1 MLNPSQKQAVEHL
14 HGPALVLAGAGAGK
28 TRVLTQRVAY
38 LLDRNL
44 VDPSRILVVTFTN
57 KAAREMRER
66 LAKLLGWEQVKQI
79 WAGTFHAICC
89 RILRQEIESL
99 NLGYTGQFAIYD
111 PKDQEKM
118 MDLTIRS
125 LNLDPKDYQASKLL
139 QIVSRLKNSDLPP
152 EAVSASD
159 FEDAFQLK
167 VYRQYQETLRLN
179 NAMDFDDILFLTLRL
194 LREQPDARHRL
205 QQRFA
210 QILVDEYQDTNTVQF
225 ELIRL
230 LGDAHRN
237 IFVVGD
243 VDQSIYSFRHANFR
257 IILRFQEDY
266 PDARLIKLEEN
277 YRSTGRILAAAN
289 ALIQRN
295 SERFDKNLIATR
307 GQGQP
312 LRFVQT
318 LNEDEESAWIV
329 KQIKKLQEQ
338 EQIPFGSFAILY
350 RTNAQSRIYEQRLI
364 QYGVPYH
371 VVGGFRFYDRREI
384 KDLLSY
390 LYVLQNPLDSL
401 SLKRI
406 LNVPKRGLGAKA
418 VEMLETSASFEGRG
432 LTLWDAI
439 QTERV
444 TAQLPSSKAQEALQT
459 LAWQL
464 RQWRQEPMPV
474 SELIERVYHESG
486 YRAELE
492 QEPDSKKRVDRQENV
507 TALIQAALEY
517 EAEAEDKTSLT
528 GFLEKIALFSDTDN
542 LKEQNQA
549 VNLMTVHGAK
559 GLEFPMVFIP
569 AVEEGIFPHVRSILE
584 ESNGAIEEERR
595 LMYVAVTR
603 AQDRLFMT
611 FAGQR
616 RNRRGVVN
624 SRLSRFVLE
633 MGEHLELPG
642 ELLADVQRYNYEQRL
657 KKMNLKGV
665 KDLPDLTDLP
675 GESRSEPETVP
686 LHPATRRIAQMVQ
699 QKQAGTQSALPAS
712 AQRPAMPAGRVPQP
726 DMPRSAPAAKAA
738 AALVVGDRVR
748 HPSLGDGQI
757 EKIIPPLAKIRFAS
771 GVKTLHLQSAPIE
784 KIS

>member
-28 TRVLTQRVAY
+28 TRVLTQRVAH

-66 LAKLLGWEQVKQI
+66 LAKLLGWQQVKQI

-179 NAMDFDDILFLTLRL
+179 NAMDFDDILFLALRL

-444 TAQLPSSKAQEALQT
+444 TSQLPSSKAQEALQT

-464 RQWRQEPMPV
+464 RQWRQAPMPV

-492 QEPDSKKRVDRQENV
+492 QEPDSKKRLDRQENV

-559 GLEFPMVFIP
+559 GLEFPNVFIP

-665 KDLPDLTDLP
+665 KDLPDLP
-675 GESRSEPETVP
+675 GETRSEPEAVP
-686 LHPATRRIAQMVQ
+686 LHPAIRRIAQMVQ
-699 QKQAGTQSALPAS
+699 QKQAGTQSTSS
-712 AQRPAMPAGRVPQP
+712 AATPRPAMPAARVPQQN
-726 DMPRSAPAAKAA
+726 MARSASAAKAS

>member
-1 MLNPSQKQAVEHL
+1 
-14 HGPALVLAGAGAGK
+14 
-28 TRVLTQRVAY
+28 
-38 LLDRNL
+38 
-44 VDPSRILVVTFTN
+44 
-57 KAAREMRER
+57 
-66 LAKLLGWEQVKQI
+66 
-79 WAGTFHAICC
+79 
-89 RILRQEIESL
+89 
-99 NLGYTGQFAIYD
+99 
-111 PKDQEKM
+111 
-118 MDLTIRS
+118 
-125 LNLDPKDYQASKLL
+125 
-139 QIVSRLKNSDLPP
+139 
-152 EAVSASD
+152 
-159 FEDAFQLK
+159 
-167 VYRQYQETLRLN
+167 
-179 NAMDFDDILFLTLRL
+179 
-194 LREQPDARHRL
+194 
-205 QQRFA
+205 
-210 QILVDEYQDTNTVQF
+210 
-225 ELIRL
+225 
-230 LGDAHRN
+230 
-237 IFVVGD
+237 
-243 VDQSIYSFRHANFR
+243 
-257 IILRFQEDY
+257 
-266 PDARLIKLEEN
+266 
-277 YRSTGRILAAAN
+277 
-289 ALIQRN
+289 
-295 SERFDKNLIATR
+295 
-307 GQGQP
+307 
-312 LRFVQT
+312 
-318 LNEDEESAWIV
+318 
-329 KQIKKLQEQ
+329 
-338 EQIPFGSFAILY
+338 
-350 RTNAQSRIYEQRLI
+350 
-364 QYGVPYH
+364 

-444 TAQLPSSKAQEALQT
+444 TSQLPSSKAQEALQT

-464 RQWRQEPMPV
+464 RQWRQAPMLV

-492 QEPDSKKRVDRQENV
+492 QEPDSKKRLDRQENV

-559 GLEFPMVFIP
+559 GLEFPIVFIP

-665 KDLPDLTDLP
+665 GDLPDLP
-675 GESRSEPETVP
+675 GETRAEPETVP
-686 LHPATRRIAQMVQ
+686 LHPAIRRIAEMVQ
-699 QKQAGTQSALPAS
+699 QKQAGQSAPLAA
-712 AQRPAMPAGRVPQP
+712 AQRPATPAARVASQPGLGRPASAAPAG
-726 DMPRSAPAAKAA
+726 
-738 AALVVGDRVR
+738 LGVGDRVR
-748 HPSLGDGQI
+748 HPSLGEGQI

-771 GVKTLHLQSAPIE
+771 GVKTLHLHSAPLE
-784 KIS
+784 KYTS